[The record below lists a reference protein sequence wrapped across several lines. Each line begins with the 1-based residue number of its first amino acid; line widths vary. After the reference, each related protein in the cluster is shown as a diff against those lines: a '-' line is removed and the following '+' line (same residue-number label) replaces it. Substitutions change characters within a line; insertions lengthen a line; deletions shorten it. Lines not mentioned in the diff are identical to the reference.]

1 MQLLSPPSDESGC
14 DSHEGDE
21 ITEKENTNYNAY
33 KSYYKI
39 YQQVNNE
46 YKDGKQNETI
56 NETINEVC
64 GICGDQMIFNDGLMN
79 SIIVVDLLM
88 LKCVLNTNRGSKAT
102 LDGCNT
108 MALLISSFNASSIQH
123 SKVIYPIY
131 TYIYLSTLFTER
143 ANL

>member
-64 GICGDQMIFNDGLMN
+64 GICGDQMIFNDGLMDWMKYKYHHQ
-79 SIIVVDLLM
+79 IIITIIEHD
-88 LKCVLNTNRGSKAT
+88 KDK
-102 LDGCNT
+102 
-108 MALLISSFNASSIQH
+108 H
-123 SKVIYPIY
+123 EVICI
-131 TYIYLSTLFTER
+131 
-143 ANL
+143 